1 MKNRKVFTLLLTGM
15 LALSMGNPVYASGT
29 DAAIAEAQAEKQA
42 AEEGLAQVQSSIG
55 TLESKK
61 QELES
66 YLADLNAQY
75 EDLTNS
81 ISELSIQAAEK
92 EDELNK
98 VKKYL
103 KDPEK
108 IEEINE
114 DTFDLDMLTEKLS
127 ADQYESMKLR
137 IAYMYENAG
146 TSALET
152 LLSSES
158 LAEFLNRAEN
168 AIQISTYDRDMLDK
182 YVSLQKNIQENEK
195 KVETESAEIDE
206 LMTERAA
213 KQQEV
218 QSMASSTSDDINS
231 YVNQISAS
239 QEEAQQLMAD
249 ISNADS
255 SITAL
260 VQQAE
265 AEKAAEEKAKAEAAA
280 EAERQAAEA
289 AAREEADQDNEGS
302 EEADSD
308 DDYGYDPEEDTTES
322 SSSSTST
329 DIVVE
334 EEEEADDVQS
344 GSSEDVSEDSSQE
357 EVSND
362 ETASEETED
371 ASADTSDSGSSSQGT
386 YLGKFTLTA
395 YCNCAQC
402 CGTAGNLTASGTVPT
417 AGRTVAMAGVPFGT
431 KLLINGTVYTVEDLG
446 TPYGH
451 VDIYCG
457 SHSEALSFGLQSA
470 DVYQVG

>member
-15 LALSMGNPVYASGT
+15 LTLSMGSTVYASGT

-42 AEEGLAQVQSSIG
+42 AQEGLAQVQNSIG
-55 TLESKK
+55 SLESKK

-98 VKKYL
+98 VKTEL
-103 KDPEK
+103 EK
-108 IEEINE
+108 A
-114 DTFDLDMLTEKLS
+114 KKAS

-168 AIQISTYDRDMLDK
+168 AIQISTYDRNMLDK
-182 YVSLQKNIQENEK
+182 YVNLQNNIQEQETAAEEEK
-195 KVETESAEIDE
+195 QSIDALLAE
-206 LMTERAA
+206 RSS
-213 KQQEV
+213 KKQEV
-218 QSMASSTSDDINS
+218 QELTASTSDNIAS
-231 YVNQISAS
+231 YVDQISAS
-239 QEEAQQLMAD
+239 QEEAAALTEQ
-249 ISNADS
+249 INNADN
-255 SITAL
+255 SIALL

-265 AEKAAEEKAKAEAAA
+265 EEKAAREAAEAKAAEEAAA
-280 EAERQAAEA
+280 QAEESNDAE
-289 AAREEADQDNEGS
+289 
-302 EEADSD
+302 
-308 DDYGYDPEEDTTES
+308 ES
-322 SSSSTST
+322 SSQDEDT
-329 DIVVE
+329 
-334 EEEEADDVQS
+334 
-344 GSSEDVSEDSSQE
+344 SEDYVEDTVSEDISEDTSDEECTEETDNSDDSEDADTSSDSE
-357 EVSND
+357 A
-362 ETASEETED
+362 ASEEQ
-371 ASADTSDSGSSSQGT
+371 TSSESSDSSQGK
-386 YLGKFTLTA
+386 YLGNFTLTA

-431 KLLINGTVYTVEDLG
+431 QLLINGTVYTVEDLG

-451 VDIYCG
+451 VDIYFDN
-457 SHSEALSFGLQSA
+457 HSDALSFGLQTA
-470 DVYQVG
+470 EVYQLN

>member
-1 MKNRKVFTLLLTGM
+1 MKNRKVFTLLLAGM
-15 LALSMGNPVYASGT
+15 LSLSMGGNVYASGT
-29 DAAIAEAQAEKQA
+29 EAAIADAQAQKQA
-42 AEEGLAQVQSSIG
+42 AEQGLAQVQSSISD
-55 TLESKK
+55 LEGKK

-98 VKKYL
+98 VKTEL
-103 KDPEK
+103 KKAKKAKE
-108 IEEINE
+108 
-114 DTFDLDMLTEKLS
+114 
-127 ADQYESMKLR
+127 DQYEAMKLR

-146 TSALET
+146 SSALAT

-168 AIQISTYDRDMLDK
+168 AIQISTYDRNMLDE
-182 YVSLQKNIQENEK
+182 YVSLQENIEENEK
-195 KVETESAEIDE
+195 KVETESAEINN
-206 LMTERAA
+206 LMSERAA

-218 QSMASSTSDDINS
+218 QSMAASTSDNISS
-231 YVNQISAS
+231 YVDQISAS

-249 ISNADS
+249 ISSADS
-255 SITAL
+255 NITAL

-265 AEKAAEEKAKAEAAA
+265 EEKAAEEKAKAEAAA
-280 EAERQAAEA
+280 EAERQAAE
-289 AAREEADQDNEGS
+289 EAQNAESDSEDSGS
-302 EEADSD
+302 SGDSE
-308 DDYGYDPEEDTTES
+308 DDYGYDPDEDTTES
-322 SSSSTST
+322 SSSSTSSEV
-329 DIVVE
+329 VVE
-334 EEEEADDVQS
+334 EEADEEDDVQY
-344 GSSEDVSEDSSQE
+344 GSSDENSEDTSDGEAAS
-357 EVSND
+357 D
-362 ETASEETED
+362 ETEDTASEE
-371 ASADTSDSGSSSQGT
+371 ASSAETADTSASDSGSSSQGT
-386 YLGKFTLTA
+386 YLGNFTLTA

-470 DVYQVG
+470 DVYQIS

>member
-15 LALSMGNPVYASGT
+15 LTLSMGNPVYASGT

-42 AEEGLAQVQSSIG
+42 AEEGLAQVQS

-98 VKKYL
+98 VKKEL
-103 KDPEK
+103 KK
-108 IEEINE
+108 A
-114 DTFDLDMLTEKLS
+114 KKAS

-182 YVSLQKNIQENEK
+182 YVSLQKNIQKNEK

-239 QEEAQQLMAD
+239 QEEAQHLMAD

-386 YLGKFTLTA
+386 YLGNFTLTA